1 MQKFLE
7 WINFPKF
14 VLIIGIISAI
24 TYLFSF
30 LYPITDNA
38 FIVANIRPVAAD
50 VSGYVTDLFVVNG
63 QKVKKGDPL
72 FIVFQKPYE
81 YTYKAA
87 LADVEVAKHEYT
99 TISEQLAQDVAS
111 QNAAEQTY
119 KKLANDLKSY
129 QAAYQTY
136 AVAKLDVDNLNYD
149 TKTAYNN
156 FIALKQKVAVD
167 KSNLKVQEQKIKR
180 LEALAGVAK
189 VNLDE
194 TVVRAASDGIIQ
206 NMYLSLYTPIKIH
219 DPIFSFVD
227 TSDIYIQANFTETDL
242 RLIRAGDKAT
252 IIPRMYLGQ
261 KVFHGVVLSTNWS
274 VERQETNPRS
284 QLQKVAREN
293 EWVLLPQRFPVQI
306 KILDPDPKFPLNV
319 GASMYVYVSRN

>member
-1 MQKFLE
+1 MQKFIE
-7 WINFPKF
+7 WINFPRF
-14 VLIIGIISAI
+14 VLIIGAISAI

-38 FIVANIRPVAAD
+38 FVVANISPVAAD
-50 VSGYVTDLFVVNG
+50 VSGYITELNVVNG
-63 QKVKKGDPL
+63 QKVKKGDKL
-72 FIVFQKPYE
+72 FVVFQEPYQ

-87 LADVEVAKHEYT
+87 LADVEIAKHEYT
-99 TISEQLAQDVAS
+99 SIEQQLAQDIAS
-111 QNAAEQTY
+111 QKAAEQVY

-129 QAAYQTY
+129 QEAYKSY
-136 AVAKLDVDNLNYD
+136 AVSKLEVDNLNYD
-149 TKTAYNN
+149 THSAYNT

-167 KSNLKVQEQKIKR
+167 KSNLLVQTQKITR

-194 TVVRAASDGIIQ
+194 TVVYAPADGIIQ
-206 NMYLSLYTPIKIH
+206 NMYLSLNTPIKIH

-227 TSDIYIQANFTETDL
+227 TSTTYIQANFTETDL
-242 RLIRAGDKAT
+242 RLVKEGDKVI

-261 KVFHGVVLSTNWS
+261 KIFHGVVLSTRWS

-306 KILDPDPKFPLNV
+306 KVLDLDKNFPLNV
-319 GASMYVYVSRN
+319 GASCYVYISRD